1 MLTPSLPLDIVAHP
15 RFGSQPM
22 VSGQQVDLETIKR
35 GHWQYA
41 DASLFPQSVL
51 AADVSRQNFALYP
64 RVFYVDM
71 LVHCRE
77 CQRPFL
83 FFAKEQQHWYE
94 ELGFYV
100 DADCVHCPV
109 CRKKFHRQQA
119 LLKRYGRLVA
129 LQQPTRKE
137 LMQLVDDT
145 VALLRSGH
153 LKNTQRLSTLIGKAR
168 RLIPEYPGV
177 EQLRLQIV
185 ATEARQKSPTDP
197 FAH

>member
-1 MLTPSLPLDIVAHP
+1 M
-15 RFGSQPM
+15 
-22 VSGQQVDLETIKR
+22 
-35 GHWQYA
+35 
-41 DASLFPQSVL
+41 
-51 AADVSRQNFALYP
+51 
-64 RVFYVDM
+64 
-71 LVHCRE
+71 
-77 CQRPFL
+77 
-83 FFAKEQQHWYE
+83 
-94 ELGFYV
+94 
-100 DADCVHCPV
+100 
-109 CRKKFHRQQA
+109 
-119 LLKRYGRLVA
+119 LKRYGRLVA

-185 ATEARQKSPTDP
+185 ATEASQKSPTDP

>member
-1 MLTPSLPLDIVAHP
+1 M
-15 RFGSQPM
+15 
-22 VSGQQVDLETIKR
+22 
-35 GHWQYA
+35 
-41 DASLFPQSVL
+41 L

-71 LVHCRE
+71 LVRCRE

-94 ELGFYV
+94 GLGFYV

-145 VALLRSGH
+145 IALLQTGH
-153 LKNTQRLSTLIGKAR
+153 LKNTQRLSTLTSKAR
-168 RLIPEYPGV
+168 RLIPESPGV

-185 ATEARQKSPTDP
+185 ATDTLANAPDKLNNT
-197 FAH
+197 

>member
-71 LVHCRE
+71 LVHC
-77 CQRPFL
+77 
-83 FFAKEQQHWYE
+83 
-94 ELGFYV
+94 
-100 DADCVHCPV
+100 PV

-168 RLIPEYPGV
+168 RLIPEYPGA